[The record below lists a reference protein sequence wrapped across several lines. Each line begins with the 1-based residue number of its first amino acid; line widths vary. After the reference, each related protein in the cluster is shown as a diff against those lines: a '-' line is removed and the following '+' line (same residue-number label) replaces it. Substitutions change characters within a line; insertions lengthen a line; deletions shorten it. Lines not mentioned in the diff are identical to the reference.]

1 MKDLP
6 EGVGEAEVRTALTA
20 WGLAAASLTYAP
32 VGFGDYHWVAA
43 EPGSTGRWFV
53 TVADLAHKRHCGDG
67 PAAAFRGLRRA
78 METARVL
85 RDGRPAAAGPGGAE
99 AEERTAEPARDF
111 VVAPLRAADGETVRG
126 IGERYAVSVFPFV
139 DGDGGDFGDALP
151 PHRRAR
157 VLEALADLHRATP
170 PAVTPVLSPDLPDRD
185 RLARDLAETDR
196 PWTGGPFSEPAGELL
211 AAVAPRLSRLLEE
224 FAHRAAEI
232 GEWSD
237 GFVVTHGEPHPGN
250 LLWRGER
257 CMLVDWDTAS
267 LAPPER
273 DLWLVGADPD
283 ELAAYARATGRRPD
297 RTVMEF
303 YRLRWALAD
312 VAEFI
317 RLFRSPHDRTPD
329 TEVAWRGLTDTV
341 DHLTR
346 GEAF

>member
-20 WGLAAASLTYAP
+20 WGLEAVSLTYAP
-32 VGFGDYHWVAA
+32 VGYGDYHWIAA
-43 EPGSTGRWFV
+43 KSTDRWFV
-53 TVADLAHKRHCGDG
+53 TVADLAHKDHCGDG

-85 RDGRPAAAGPGGAE
+85 RDGRLAVAGPGGAG
-99 AEERTAEPARDF
+99 TARPARDF
-111 VVAPLRAADGETVRG
+111 VVAPLRATDGETVRG
-126 IGERYAVSVFPFV
+126 IGARYAVSVFPFV

-151 PHRRAR
+151 AHRRAR

-170 PAVTPVLSPDLPDRD
+170 PADTPLLAPDLPGRD
-185 RLARDLAETDR
+185 RLARALAETDQ
-196 PWTGGPFSEPAGELL
+196 PWTGGPFSEPAGKLL
-211 AAVAPRLSRLLEE
+211 ATVAPCLSRLLEE

-232 GEWSD
+232 GERRD

-257 CMLVDWDTAS
+257 CMLVDWDTAG